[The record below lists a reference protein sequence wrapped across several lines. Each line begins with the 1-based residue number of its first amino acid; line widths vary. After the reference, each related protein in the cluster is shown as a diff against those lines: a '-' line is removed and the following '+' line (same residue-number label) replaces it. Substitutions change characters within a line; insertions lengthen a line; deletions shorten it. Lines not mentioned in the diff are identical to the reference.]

1 MDTWVW
7 IAIAA
12 VAAVVVVALIAAAST
27 RSRRRAHLRER
38 FGPEYDRAVS
48 SADSRRAAERELA
61 AREERRDRLDVR
73 PLSAAARERYREEWG
88 AIQARFVDDPEGA
101 VRQAD
106 SLLVRVLDERGYEV
120 DDDPERRAADVS
132 VDHPEVVE
140 RYRHGHAM
148 LKATGGDDGT
158 ENLRRAMVD
167 FRAVFEELL
176 EEEEE
181 RAVTA

>member
-7 IAIAA
+7 IVIAA
-12 VAAVVVVALIAAAST
+12 VAAVVLLALLAMAVS
-27 RSRRRAHLRER
+27 RRRRRAHLQER

-48 SADSRRAAERELA
+48 GADSRRAAERELA
-61 AREERRDRLDVR
+61 EREARRERVEVR
-73 PLSAAARERYREEWG
+73 PLSAAARERYRTEWESL
-88 AIQARFVDDPEGA
+88 QARFVDDPEGA

-106 SLLVRVLDERGYEV
+106 GLLVRALGEMGYDL

-148 LKATGGDDGT
+148 LKTTDGDDGT
-158 ENLRRAMVD
+158 ENLRKAMID
-167 FRAVFEELL
+167 FRAVFEDVV
-176 EEEEE
+176 EEE
-181 RAVTA
+181 RPVTA

>member
-7 IAIAA
+7 IVIAA
-12 VAAVVVVALIAAAST
+12 VAAVVVIALLAAAVA
-27 RSRRRAHLRER
+27 RSRRRARLQER

-61 AREERRDRLDVR
+61 EREERRGRLDVK
-73 PLSAAARERYREEWG
+73 PLAAAARERYREEWG

-106 SLLVRVLDERGYEV
+106 NLLVRVLDERGYEV

-132 VDHPEVVE
+132 VDHPDVVE

-148 LKATGGDDGT
+148 LKAADGDGGT
-158 ENLRRAMVD
+158 ENLRKAMVD
-167 FRAVFEELL
+167 FRAVLEELL
-176 EEEEE
+176 DEE